1 MRWRC
6 PQCGAFYDAA
16 TFCPKDGAR
25 LQASSSADERVG
37 QVIGDRYRI
46 VRKVGEGGIGLV
58 FEATHVYIHKQV
70 ALKLLRKQP
79 AASEEAV
86 QRLHREARA
95 TSAIGHPNIVKI
107 EDFGVTA
114 DDSVFLAMEWLE
126 GESLEARIERG
137 PLSLDGALV
146 VVEQVCR
153 GLDAAH
159 QTGVIHRDL
168 KPDNIFLV
176 PADDG
181 EQAKIL
187 DFGLAKLEAAGDPK
201 LTRTGTFVGT
211 PYYIAPEQAAGAAVD
226 SRCDIYALGVILY
239 ELTTG
244 TLPFTADSAM
254 GIINQHLGVDPEPPR
269 ERAPARGIPESLDA
283 LIIRCLAKDPDER
296 FSTARALGEA
306 LAAVRAELRDRSG
319 AARRPEGGLSPT
331 EIGLAATL
339 AQPPAAGA
347 RVEFPASSK
356 RPPAGGAGASPEG
369 AVTARMPGAGERSGG
384 QRRGRAAKLSLG
396 IVAALIAGVAS
407 YWGVRQLGDSGD
419 PAPVGALADAGIAD
433 ASEDAVVAR
442 SDAGRGDGGAG
453 NADAGAVV
461 VRPDEIARDGG
472 AGSTDAGS
480 TDAGATVA
488 LPDAGALDGDAG
500 AEQPAG
506 GESWTFERVTRLT
519 DYTVTV
525 TPAVAQ
531 PDQPLHVAVRFTA
544 ALDRLGV
551 PLKAGRVR
559 ANMRFVHFA
568 GHDKV
573 AEKTVKISR
582 KGALDLDIALPRP
595 GKYHVELDFMRARR
609 RLGRTQF
616 DICVGADPRRKESR
630 VCPSLNR
637 AGRRR

>member
-1 MRWRC
+1 MTGMRWRC

-16 TFCPKDGAR
+16 SFCPKDGAR
-25 LQASSSADERVG
+25 LQDSSGAGERVG

-46 VRKVGEGGIGLV
+46 VRKIGEGGIGLV
-58 FEATHVYIHKQV
+58 FEATHVYIHKRV

-126 GESLEARIERG
+126 GESLEARVERG
-137 PLSLDGALV
+137 PLSLDDALV

-176 PADDG
+176 PTDDG

-211 PYYIAPEQAAGAAVD
+211 PYYIAPEQAAGAEVD

-254 GIINQHLGVDPEPPR
+254 GIINQHLGVEPEPPR
-269 ERAPARGIPESLDA
+269 ERAPARGIPASLDA
-283 LIIRCLAKDPDER
+283 LIVRCLAKAPDER
-296 FSTARALGEA
+296 FPTARALGEA
-306 LAAVRAELRDRSG
+306 LEAIRAELRDHSG
-319 AARRPEGGLSPT
+319 AARSAEGGLSPT
-331 EIGLAATL
+331 ELGLAATL
-339 AQPPAAGA
+339 AQPLAAGA
-347 RVEFPASSK
+347 RVELPASS
-356 RPPAGGAGASPEG
+356 RRRPAGDPSAPPESAG
-369 AVTARMPGAGERSGG
+369 TARMPGAGERSGG
-384 QRRGRAAKLSLG
+384 WRRGRAAKLSLG
-396 IVAALIAGVAS
+396 IIAALIAGVAS
-407 YWGVRQLGDSGD
+407 YWGVRQLGDSGA
-419 PAPVGALADAGIAD
+419 PAPVGVVGDAGAAD
-433 ASEDAVVAR
+433 ASADAVGAR
-442 SDAGRGDGGAG
+442 SDAGGRDGGA
-453 NADAGAVV
+453 DGAVV
-461 VRPDEIARDGG
+461 ARPDERARDGG
-472 AGSTDAGS
+472 AGSADAGS
-480 TDAGATVA
+480 RDAGAIVA
-488 LPDAGALDGDAG
+488 PDAGGRDAG
-500 AEQPAG
+500 ADAEQHAG

-525 TPAVAQ
+525 TPAVVQ
-531 PDQPLHVAVRFTA
+531 PNQSAHLAVRLTA

-559 ANMRFVHFA
+559 ANMRFVHFSD
-568 GHDKV
+568 HDKV
-573 AEKTVKISR
+573 TETTAKISR
-582 KGALDLDIALPRP
+582 KGALDVDIALPRP

-616 DICVGADPRRKESR
+616 DICVGADPRREDSR
-630 VCPSLNR
+630 VCPGLNR
-637 AGRRR
+637 AERRR